1 MPASPKILRRIENLI
16 RLANDQSTTDG
27 ERANAAVEAVR
38 LIHEH
43 KVGLVPEPPPKPAR
57 KRVRPSTQQMSDWK
71 VRIASKNGEC
81 GECGGSIS
89 RGDSIW
95 FDPPTGRAMH
105 IDWPDCGD

>member
-16 RLANDQSTTDG
+16 RLTTSSTFDG
-27 ERANAAVEAVR
+27 ERTNAAVEAVR

-43 KVGLVPEPPPKPAR
+43 GVGLTTTPAPKPAR

-71 VRIASKNGEC
+71 VRVASKDGEC
-81 GECGGSIS
+81 GECGLPYS

-105 IDWPDCGD
+105 IDWPDCGE